1 MKPLVVV
8 VVVNYNGGEVVMNCI
23 NSLIKVT
30 NYDNYRI
37 VVVDNG
43 STDGTLERL
52 YAIKQVD
59 LFNTNEN
66 IGFAPAMNVGWRYA
80 IQKYNP
86 EYIQRMDSDITTIQS
101 NWLSEMVATLEYEDD
116 YSICGNKLVFP
127 DGRLQGLYYERLKNK
142 KDYTEKDN
150 GQYDFRIITKA
161 VGGANMLIKTSVISK
176 VGGLDENF
184 FYGPD
189 DIDYCFRVGKAG
201 FNIVYNGSTKL
212 EHIGSYSYKS
222 SKKDFIYKHQSYGT
236 MLFTFRYNSFIVYT
250 KMVISQLIRVFI
262 TRKSPYDNWSI
273 KNTYFHWSFLRR
285 IYYFLVS
292 FITATMDFNYIENT
306 RFNGKQLEVKR

>member
-52 YAIKQVD
+52 SAIEQVD
-59 LFNTNEN
+59 LIVTERNV
-66 IGFAPAMNVGWRYA
+66 GFAPAMNIGWRYV
-80 IQKYNP
+80 IGKYNP
-86 EYIQRMDSDITTIQS
+86 QYIQRMDSDITTIQS
-101 NWLSEMVATLEYEDD
+101 NWLSEMVATLEKDKD
-116 YSICGNKLVFP
+116 YGICGNKLVFP
-127 DGRLQGLYYERLKNK
+127 DGKLQSLFYERMTTWNK
-142 KDYTEKDN
+142 PIEKDN
-150 GQYDFRIITKA
+150 GQYDFLVITKG

-176 VGGLDENF
+176 VGGLDEHF

-189 DIDYCFRVGKAG
+189 DLDYCFRVGKAG

-273 KNTYFHWSFLRR
+273 KNTYFHWSFIRR
-285 IYYFLVS
+285 IHYFLIS
-292 FITATMDFNYIENT
+292 LITATMDFNYIENT